1 MCLPH
6 QEACGPYG
14 WGTTALVSN
23 SANLIPLDGLPP
35 ILTSTGVK
43 GGELLTFFYLYRAL
57 NSDQTLRL
65 AGLHRSDGKKIVWM
79 FKREFCV

>member
-1 MCLPH
+1 MYSHSASLQL

-14 WGTTALVSN
+14 WGTTALVSS

-43 GGELLTFFYLYRAL
+43 GGRASSNL
-57 NSDQTLRL
+57 
-65 AGLHRSDGKKIVWM
+65 
-79 FKREFCV
+79 EFQSEK